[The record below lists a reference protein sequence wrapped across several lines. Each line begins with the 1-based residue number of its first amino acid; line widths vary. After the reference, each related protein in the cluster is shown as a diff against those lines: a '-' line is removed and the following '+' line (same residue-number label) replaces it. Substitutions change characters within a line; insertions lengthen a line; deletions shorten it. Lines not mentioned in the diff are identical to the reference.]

1 MSRVTLDIEM
11 KDKKHGFYFLV
22 GTLYILLNDVNKYTE
37 CMAILQI
44 IKKRNGDVVPFEGDK
59 IETAVKK
66 AFVSITRDEKA
77 PVAKHIAELVA
88 KELEL
93 EALTREGYVPSVEHT
108 QDLVEKHIMGAGFFD
123 VAKAYIIYR
132 YERTKER
139 HEERLETLEKVEEGG
154 LLITKKSGKK
164 EKFNIEKVRASVL
177 HVTHGYEKDINVD
190 QIVNQIKLEVYE
202 GMPTKEISKAL
213 IMTIRSMIE
222 QDPAYSYVASR
233 MILAQINED
242 LLGETL
248 DYKNI
253 DTQYKECFE
262 SGIKRGVERG
272 MLDVRMMNFDFTR
285 LSSALVRTRDELFM
299 YLGSQTLYERYL
311 VRDVE
316 GDGKIIENIQGFWMR
331 IAMGVALAE
340 KELDRTTR
348 AIEFYDVMSTLRF
361 VPSSPTLFHSGTK
374 HPQLSSCY
382 LNTVGDSL
390 ESIFK
395 VYADNAQMSKWAGGI
410 GTNWTSVRASGSLVK
425 KSGIKSNGIIPFLK
439 IANDVTV
446 AINRSGRRRGATCA
460 YLENWHYDVEE
471 FLELRKNT
479 GDDRRR
485 THDMDTALWISDLF
499 MKRAQNDGDWTL
511 FSPDEVPELSETYGA
526 IFEKH
531 YMAYEKLADEGKLKI
546 VKKIKARE
554 LWRKMVTMLY
564 ETGHPWITWKDPSN
578 IRSPQDHA
586 GVVHNS
592 NLCTEITL
600 NNSTEETA
608 VCNLG
613 SLNYQRLMRDGKFD
627 VDVVATTTRTAIR
640 MLDNVIDVNYYP
652 TEEARVSNFRHR
664 PVGLGLMG
672 FHDALY
678 MMDINFDSDEAVAF
692 ADESME
698 LISYH
703 AILSSSE
710 LARERGAYESY
721 KGSKWDRDIFP
732 LDTVSLLEEHRGIT
746 IPVSKEA
753 KLDWKQV
760 RASVKQYGMR
770 NSNTMAMAPTATISN
785 IVGSV
790 PCIEPIYKN
799 IYVKSNMNGEF
810 IIVNPYLVA
819 DLKALN
825 LWDFEMIGLL
835 KYNDGSVKDIP
846 QVPLHLKEKYKE
858 VFQIDPSWLIKSA
871 AHRGKWVDQSQ
882 SLNIYFA
889 GTSGRELANIYEYA
903 WSLGLKTT
911 YYLRSLGASQV
922 EKSTVNASEFGSTH
936 KRQEGTQS
944 QAGVVTAEMISSG
957 ISSAVTAVVAPV
969 VAEAVSAPVA
979 QAESSTASKMSPIP
993 SIVPMSAQDKEAM
1006 NAFAQAPK
1014 KKYNI
1019 TALPEALC
1027 DGCQ

>member
-1 MSRVTLDIEM
+1 
-11 KDKKHGFYFLV
+11 
-22 GTLYILLNDVNKYTE
+22 
-37 CMAILQI
+37 MAILQI
-44 IKKRNGDVVPFEGDK
+44 IKKRNGEMVPFDVDK
-59 IETAVKK
+59 IERAIKK
-66 AFVSITRDEKA
+66 AFVSVTREEKA
-77 PVAKHIAELVA
+77 AVAKHVAELVA

-93 EALTREGYVPSVEHT
+93 EAITREGYVPTVEHT

-139 HEERLETLEKVEEGG
+139 QEEKLETLEKVEEGG
-154 LLITKKSGKK
+154 LYITKKGGKR
-164 EKFNIEKVRASVL
+164 EKFDIDKVRKSVM
-177 HVTHGYEKDINVD
+177 HVITGYEKDVNVD

-202 GMPTKEISKAL
+202 GMPTHEINKAL
-213 IMTIRSMIE
+213 VMTLRSMIE
-222 QDPAYSYVASR
+222 QDPVYSYVASR

-242 LLGETL
+242 LLGDAL
-248 DYKNI
+248 NYSAI
-253 DTQYKECFE
+253 DTQYQQAFVE
-262 SGIKRGVERG
+262 GIKKGVERG
-272 MLDVRMMNFDFTR
+272 LLDTRMGGFDLAKLSKSIVR
-285 LSSALVRTRDELFM
+285 SRDELFM

-331 IAMGVALAE
+331 IAMGIALGE
-340 KELDRTTR
+340 KELDRNAK
-348 AIEFYDVMSTLRF
+348 AIEFYEAMSTLRF
-361 VPSSPTLFHSGTK
+361 VPSSPTLFHAGTK

-395 VYADNAQMSKWAGGI
+395 VYADNAQLSKWAGGI
-410 GTNWTSVRASGSLVK
+410 GTNWTSVRASGALVK
-425 KSGIKSNGIIPFLK
+425 KSGIKSNGLVPFLK

-446 AINRSGRRRGATCA
+446 AINRSGRRRGATCV
-460 YLENWHYDVEE
+460 YIENWHYDIDE

-499 MKRAQNDGDWTL
+499 MKRAQADADWTL
-511 FSPDEVPELSETYGA
+511 FSPDEVPELTETYGA
-526 IFEKH
+526 VFEKH
-531 YMAYEKLADEGKLKI
+531 YETYEKLAEEGKIK
-546 VKKIKARE
+546 VSKKIKARD

-564 ETGHPWITWKDPSN
+564 ETGHPWITFKDPSN
-578 IRSPQDHA
+578 IRSPQDHV

-600 NNSTEETA
+600 NNSLEETA

-627 VDVVATTTRTAIR
+627 VDLVASTTRTAIR

-652 TEEARVSNFRHR
+652 TIEAQNSNMKHR

-678 MMDINFDSDEAVAF
+678 MMDINFDSDAAVQF

-703 AILSSSE
+703 AILASSE
-710 LARERGAYESY
+710 LARERGAYSSY
-721 KGSKWDRDIFP
+721 KGSKWDRGLFP
-732 LDTVSLLEEHRGIT
+732 VDTIALLEESRGVD
-746 IPVSKEA
+746 IPVSKSE
-753 KLDWKQV
+753 KLDWKPV
-760 RASVKQYGMR
+760 RASVKQFGMR
-770 NSNTMAMAPTATISN
+770 NSNCMAMAPTATISN

-810 IIVNPYLVA
+810 IIVNPYLVN

-825 LWDFEMIGLL
+825 LWDFEMIGML

-846 QVPLHLKEKYKE
+846 SVPAHLKDKYKE
-858 VFQIDPSWLIKSA
+858 VFQIDPSWLLKSA

-922 EKSTVNASEFGSTH
+922 EKSTVSTAEFGSTH
-936 KRQEGTQS
+936 KRD
-944 QAGVVTAEMISSG
+944 AGSDASMPGVQVSSSVLASSVTAGAS
-957 ISSAVTAVVAPV
+957 VTAVTQAPIISSVA
-969 VAEAVSAPVA
+969 
-979 QAESSTASKMSPIP
+979 PIP
-993 SIVPMSAQDKEAM
+993 SIVKNTVSAPEQPLMVETKPVM
-1006 NAFAQAPK
+1006 
-1014 KKYNI
+1014 KYKI
-1019 TALPEALC
+1019 TAMPEATC

>member
-1 MSRVTLDIEM
+1 
-11 KDKKHGFYFLV
+11 
-22 GTLYILLNDVNKYTE
+22 
-37 CMAILQI
+37 MAILQI
-44 IKKRNGDVVPFEGDK
+44 IKKRNGDVVPFDQVK
-59 IETAVKK
+59 IETAIKK
-66 AFVSITRDEKA
+66 AFLGVTRDEKA

-93 EALTREGYVPSVEHT
+93 EAITRDAYVPTVEHV
-108 QDLVEKHIMGAGFFD
+108 QDIVEKHIMGAGFFD

-132 YERTKER
+132 YERSKER
-139 HEERLETLEKVEEGG
+139 EEVKLETLEKVEEGG
-154 LLITKKSGKK
+154 LYITKKNGSKQ
-164 EKFNIEKVRASVL
+164 KFDIKKVRASVQ
-177 HVTHGYEKDINVD
+177 HVVHGYEKEINVD
-190 QIVNQIKLEVYE
+190 QISNQVKLEVYE
-202 GMPTKEISKAL
+202 GMSTKEISKAL

-233 MILAQINED
+233 LVLAQINED
-242 LLGETL
+242 LLGDKL

-253 DTQYKECFE
+253 DTQYKEMFI

-272 MLDVRMMNFDFTR
+272 LLDTRMANFDLAR
-285 LSSALVRTRDELFM
+285 LSSSLVRSRDELFM

-311 VRDVE
+311 VRDNE
-316 GDGKIIENIQGFWMR
+316 GDGKIIEHIQGFWMR
-331 IAMGVALAE
+331 VAMGVALAE

-348 AIEFYDVMSTLRF
+348 AIEFYEAMSTLRF
-361 VPSSPTLFHSGTK
+361 VPSSPTLFHAGTK

-395 VYADNAQMSKWAGGI
+395 VYSDNAQLSKWAGGI
-410 GTNWTSVRASGSLVK
+410 GSDWTAVRASGSLVK

-446 AINRSGRRRGATCA
+446 AINRSGRRRGATCV

-499 MKRAQNDGDWTL
+499 MKRAQEDGDWTL
-511 FSPDEVPELSETYGA
+511 FTPDEVPELHETYGA
-526 IFEKH
+526 EFEKH
-531 YMAYEKLADEGKLKI
+531 YERYEGLVREGKMK
-546 VKKIKARE
+546 VFKQMKARE
-554 LWRKMVTMLY
+554 LWRKMITMLY

-578 IRSPQDHA
+578 VRSPQDHA
-586 GVVHNS
+586 GIVHNS

-600 NNSTEETA
+600 NNSLEETA

-613 SLNYQRLMRDGKFD
+613 SLNFQRLMRDGKFD
-627 VDVVATTTRTAIR
+627 VDLVAATTRTGMR

-652 TEEARVSNFRHR
+652 TVEAKTSNFRHR

-678 MMDINFDSDEAVAF
+678 MMDINFDTEDAVKF

-703 AILSSSE
+703 AILASSE
-710 LARERGAYESY
+710 LARERGAYESF
-721 KGSKWDRDIFP
+721 KGSKWDRNIFP
-732 LDTVSLLEEHRGIT
+732 VDTLELLEKSRGKE
-746 IPVSKEA
+746 IPVSKA
-753 KLDWKQV
+753 GKLDWTPV
-760 RASVKQYGMR
+760 RMSVKQFGMR
-770 NSNTMAMAPTATISN
+770 NSNCMAMAPTATISN

-790 PCIEPIYKN
+790 PTIEPIYKN

-810 IIVNPYLVA
+810 IIVNPYLVN
-819 DLKALN
+819 DLKALK

-846 QVPLHLKEKYKE
+846 SIPPALKDKYKE

-889 GTSGRELANIYEYA
+889 GTSGKELANIYEYA
-903 WSLGLKTT
+903 WNLGLKTT

-936 KRQEGTQS
+936 KRE
-944 QAGVVTAEMISSG
+944 AGSSTNATGVASEIVTSS
-957 ISSAVTAVVAPV
+957 IPSPV
-969 VAEAVSAPVA
+969 VAAAVAAPVA
-979 QAESSTASKMSPIP
+979 IAEVQPA
-993 SIVPMSAQDKEAM
+993 PMPQTKV
-1006 NAFAQAPK
+1006 
-1014 KKYNI
+1014 KYNI
-1019 TALPEALC
+1019 TVMPEATC
-1027 DGCQ
+1027 EGCQ

>member
-1 MSRVTLDIEM
+1 
-11 KDKKHGFYFLV
+11 
-22 GTLYILLNDVNKYTE
+22 
-37 CMAILQI
+37 MAILQI
-44 IKKRNGDVVPFEGDK
+44 IKKRNGEIVPFEVSK
-59 IETAVKK
+59 IESAVKK
-66 AFVSITRDEKA
+66 AFVSVTRDEKA
-77 PVAKHIAELVA
+77 AVAKHIAELVG

-93 EALTREGYVPSVEHT
+93 EAITREGYVPTVEHT

-139 HEERLETLEKVEEGG
+139 QEEKLETLEKVEEGG
-154 LLITKKSGKK
+154 LYITKKSGKK
-164 EKFNIEKVRASVL
+164 EKFDIAKVRKSVT
-177 HVTHGYEKDINVD
+177 HVIHGYEKEVNVD
-190 QIVNQIKLEVYE
+190 QIVNQVKLEVYE
-202 GMPTKEISKAL
+202 GMSTREISKAL
-213 IMTIRSMIE
+213 VMTLRSMIE
-222 QDPAYSYVASR
+222 QDPVYSYVASR

-242 LLGETL
+242 LLGATL
-248 DYKNI
+248 NYTTI
-253 DTQYKECFE
+253 DLQYKDAFV
-262 SGIKRGVERG
+262 SGIKRGVEKG
-272 MLDVRMMNFDFTR
+272 ILDTRMINFDLAR
-285 LSSALVRTRDELFM
+285 LSSALVRSRDELFM

-316 GDGKIIENIQGFWMR
+316 GDGKIMEHVQGFWMR
-331 IAMGVALAE
+331 VAMGVALAE

-348 AIEFYDVMSTLRF
+348 AIEFYEAMSTLRF
-361 VPSSPTLFHSGTK
+361 VPSSPTLFHAGTK
-374 HPQLSSCY
+374 HAQLSSCY

-395 VYADNAQMSKWAGGI
+395 VYADNAQLSKWAGGI

-446 AINRSGRRRGATCA
+446 AINRSGRRRGATCV
-460 YLENWHYDVEE
+460 YLENWHFDVEE

-479 GDDRRR
+479 GDERRR

-499 MKRAQNDGDWTL
+499 MKRSQNDDDWTL
-511 FSPDEVPELSETYGA
+511 FSPDEVPELAESYGEV
-526 IFEKH
+526 FEKH
-531 YMAYEKLADEGKLKI
+531 YMRYEKMAEEGAIKI
-546 VKKIKARE
+546 FKKIKARE

-578 IRSPQDHA
+578 IRSPQDHV
-586 GVVHNS
+586 GIVHNS

-600 NNSTEETA
+600 NNSEEETA

-627 VDVVATTTRTAIR
+627 VDLVAATTRTAIR
-640 MLDNVIDVNYYP
+640 MLDNVIDVNFYP
-652 TEEARVSNFRHR
+652 TIEAENSNMKHR
-664 PVGLGLMG
+664 PIGLGLMG

-710 LARERGAYESY
+710 LAREKGTYSSY
-721 KGSKWDRDIFP
+721 KGSKWDRGIFP
-732 LDTVSLLEEHRGIT
+732 VDTIALLEESRGIE
-746 IPVSKEA
+746 IPVSKKG
-753 KLDWKQV
+753 KLDWTQV
-760 RASVKQYGMR
+760 RASVKQFGMR

-785 IVGSV
+785 IAGSI

-810 IIVNPYLVA
+810 IIVNPYLVN

-825 LWDFEMIGLL
+825 LWDFEMIGQL

-846 QVPLHLKEKYKE
+846 SVPAHLKDKYKE
-858 VFQIDPSWLIKSA
+858 VFQIDPSWLLKSA
-871 AHRGKWVDQSQ
+871 SHRGKWVDMSQ

-936 KRQEGTQS
+936 KRD
-944 QAGVVTAEMISSG
+944 AGSDVGSGPVISG
-957 ISSAVTAVVAPV
+957 IVASGIPTTVALASVLASAVVSSPV
-969 VAEAVSAPVA
+969 VMQTISPA
-979 QAESSTASKMSPIP
+979 PIP
-993 SIVPMSAQDKEAM
+993 SMMSSMASLSTETPAPVMAHVPQ
-1006 NAFAQAPK
+1006 

-1019 TALPEALC
+1019 TVMPEAAC

>member
-1 MSRVTLDIEM
+1 M
-11 KDKKHGFYFLV
+11 
-22 GTLYILLNDVNKYTE
+22 
-37 CMAILQI
+37 LQV
-44 IKKRNGDVVPFEGDK
+44 IKKRNGDVVPFELDK
-59 IETAVKK
+59 IELAIKK
-66 AFVSITRDEKA
+66 AFVSILRDEK
-77 PVAKHIAELVA
+77 PLVAKHISELVA

-93 EALTREGYVPSVEHT
+93 EALTRDGYVPTVEHT

-132 YERTKER
+132 YERSKER
-139 HEERLETLEKVEEGG
+139 EEKKLETLEKVEEGG
-154 LLITKKSGKK
+154 LYITKRDGTHQ
-164 EKFNIEKVRASVL
+164 KFDIAKVRASVQY
-177 HVTHGYEKDINVD
+177 VAHGYEDVINID
-190 QIVNQIKLEVYE
+190 QIINQVKLEVFE
-202 GMPTKEISKAL
+202 GMTTKEIKKAI
-213 IMTIRSMIE
+213 IMTVRALIE

-233 MILAQINED
+233 LVLAQINED
-242 LLGETL
+242 LLGSSINYEQ
-248 DYKNI
+248 I
-253 DTQYKECFE
+253 DSQYKEAF
-262 SGIKRGVERG
+262 IKGVNRGVERG
-272 MLDVRMMNFDFTR
+272 LLDDRMKQFDLSR
-285 LSSALVRTRDELFM
+285 LADALVRSRDELFM

-316 GDGKIIENIQGFWMR
+316 GDGQIIEHIQGFWMR
-331 IAMGVALAE
+331 VAMGVALAE
-340 KELDRTTR
+340 KELDRTTK
-348 AIEFYDVMSTLRF
+348 AIEFYEAMSQLRF
-361 VPSSPTLFHSGTK
+361 VPSSPTLFHAGTK

-395 VYADNAQMSKWAGGI
+395 VYADNAQLSKWAGGI
-410 GTNWTSVRASGSLVK
+410 GTNWTAVRASGSLVK

-446 AINRSGRRRGATCA
+446 AINRSGRRRGATCV

-499 MKRAQNDGDWTL
+499 MKRVKEDGDWTL
-511 FSPDEVPELSETYGA
+511 FTPDEVPELPETYGTT
-526 IFEKH
+526 FESH
-531 YMAYEKLADEGKLKI
+531 YVRYENLAKEGKMK
-546 VKKIKARE
+546 VYKQMKARE
-554 LWRKMVTMLY
+554 LWRKQITMLY

-578 IRSPQDHA
+578 VRSPQDHV

-613 SLNYQRLMRDGKFD
+613 SLNFQRLMRDGKFD
-627 VDVVATTTRTAIR
+627 VDLVASTTRTAMR

-652 TEEARVSNFRHR
+652 TIEAKRSNFRHR

-678 MMDINFDSDEAVAF
+678 MMDINFDSDEAVKF

-703 AILSSSE
+703 AIWASAD
-710 LARERGAYESY
+710 LARERGSYETF
-721 KGSKWDRDIFP
+721 KGSKWDRGIFP
-732 LDTVSLLEEHRGIT
+732 IDTLALLEKERGLAID
-746 IPVSKEA
+746 VQKGGR
-753 KLDWKQV
+753 LDWTPV
-760 RASVKQYGMR
+760 RQAVAQYGMR

-790 PCIEPIYKN
+790 PTIEPIYKN
-799 IYVKSNMNGEF
+799 IYVKANMNGDF
-810 IIVNPYLVA
+810 IIINPYLVQ
-819 DLKALN
+819 DLKALK

-835 KYNDGSVKDIP
+835 KYHDGSVRDIP
-846 QVPLHLKEKYKE
+846 SIPAHLKDKYKE

-871 AHRGKWVDQSQ
+871 AARGKWVDMSQ

-889 GTSGRELANIYEYA
+889 GTSGRELAGIYEYA
-903 WSLGLKTT
+903 WNQGLKTT

-936 KRQEGTQS
+936 KREAGSS
-944 QAGVVTAEMISSG
+944 QTT
-957 ISSAVTAVVAPV
+957 SAVSAEAVPSPVSIAQAVAVAAPAVEVVAEVTQAPV
-969 VAEAVSAPVA
+969 VSTYVNQSPVEIKEPVA
-979 QAESSTASKMSPIP
+979 VPVSVSK
-993 SIVPMSAQDKEAM
+993 QK
-1006 NAFAQAPK
+1006 F
-1014 KKYNI
+1014 NI
-1019 TALPEALC
+1019 TVMPEATC

>member
-1 MSRVTLDIEM
+1 
-11 KDKKHGFYFLV
+11 
-22 GTLYILLNDVNKYTE
+22 
-37 CMAILQI
+37 MAILQI
-44 IKKRNGDVVPFEGDK
+44 IKKRNGDVVPFDQVK
-59 IETAVKK
+59 IETAIKK
-66 AFVSITRDEKA
+66 AFLGVTRDEKA

-93 EALTREGYVPSVEHT
+93 EAITRDAYVPTVEHV
-108 QDLVEKHIMGAGFFD
+108 QDIVEKHIMGAGFFD

-132 YERTKER
+132 YERSKER
-139 HEERLETLEKVEEGG
+139 EEVKLETLEKVEEGG
-154 LLITKKSGKK
+154 LYIIKKNGSKQKFDIKK
-164 EKFNIEKVRASVL
+164 VKAALL
-177 HVTHGYEKDINVD
+177 HVVHGYEKEVNVD
-190 QIVNQIKLEVYE
+190 QIANQVKLEVYE
-202 GMPTKEISKAL
+202 GMSTKEITKAL
-213 IMTIRSMIE
+213 VMTIRSMIE

-233 MILAQINED
+233 LILAQINED
-242 LLGETL
+242 LLGDKL

-253 DTQYKECFE
+253 DAQYKEMFI

-272 MLDVRMMNFDFTR
+272 LLDTRMANFDLSR
-285 LSSALVRTRDELFM
+285 LSSALVRSRDELFM

-311 VRDVE
+311 VRDNE
-316 GDGKIIENIQGFWMR
+316 GDGKIIEHIQGFWMR
-331 IAMGVALAE
+331 VAMGVALAE

-348 AIEFYDVMSTLRF
+348 AIEFYEAMSTLRF
-361 VPSSPTLFHSGTK
+361 VPSSPTLFHAGTK

-395 VYADNAQMSKWAGGI
+395 VYSDNAQLSKWAGGI
-410 GTNWTSVRASGSLVK
+410 GTDWTSVRASGSLVK

-446 AINRSGRRRGATCA
+446 AINRSGRRRGATCV

-499 MKRAQNDGDWTL
+499 MKRAQEDGDWTL
-511 FSPDEVPELSETYGA
+511 FTPDEVPELHETYGA
-526 IFEKH
+526 EFEKH
-531 YMAYEKLADEGKLKI
+531 YERYESLAKEGKLK
-546 VKKIKARE
+546 VYKQMKARE
-554 LWRKMVTMLY
+554 LWRKMITMLY

-578 IRSPQDHA
+578 VRSPQDHA
-586 GVVHNS
+586 GIVHNS

-600 NNSTEETA
+600 NNSLEETA

-613 SLNYQRLMRDGKFD
+613 SLNFQRLMRDGKFD
-627 VDVVATTTRTAIR
+627 VDLVATTTRTGMR

-652 TEEARVSNFRHR
+652 TVEAKNSNFRHR

-678 MMDINFDSDEAVAF
+678 MMDINFDTEDAVKF

-703 AILSSSE
+703 AILASSE
-710 LARERGAYESY
+710 LARERGSYESF
-721 KGSKWDRDIFP
+721 KGSKWDRGIFP
-732 LDTVSLLEEHRGIT
+732 VDTLAILEKSRGKE
-746 IPVSKEA
+746 IPVSKA
-753 KLDWKQV
+753 GKLDWTPV
-760 RASVKQYGMR
+760 RMSVKQFGMR
-770 NSNTMAMAPTATISN
+770 NSNCMAMAPTATISN

-790 PCIEPIYKN
+790 PTIEPIYKN

-810 IIVNPYLVA
+810 IIVNPYLVN
-819 DLKALN
+819 DLKALK

-846 QVPLHLKEKYKE
+846 SIPLALKDKYKE

-889 GTSGRELANIYEYA
+889 GTSGKELANIYEYA
-903 WSLGLKTT
+903 WNLGLKTT

-936 KRQEGTQS
+936 KRDTGASTN
-944 QAGVVTAEMISSG
+944 ATGVVSEIVASG
-957 ISSAVTAVVAPV
+957 IPSAVTAKVEDKVQAYTQKQVPI
-969 VAEAVSAPVA
+969 ASPVSAV
-979 QAESSTASKMSPIP
+979 TTP
-993 SIVPMSAQDKEAM
+993 SAAKV
-1006 NAFAQAPK
+1006 
-1014 KKYNI
+1014 KYNI
-1019 TALPEALC
+1019 TIMPEATC
-1027 DGCQ
+1027 EGCQ

>member
-1 MSRVTLDIEM
+1 
-11 KDKKHGFYFLV
+11 
-22 GTLYILLNDVNKYTE
+22 
-37 CMAILQI
+37 MAILQI
-44 IKKRNGDVVPFEGDK
+44 IKKRNGEIVPFDVDK
-59 IETAVKK
+59 IERAIKK
-66 AFVSITRDEKA
+66 AFVSITREEKA
-77 PVAKHIAELVA
+77 GIAKHVSELVA

-93 EALTREGYVPSVEHT
+93 EAITREGYVPTVEHT

-139 HEERLETLEKVEEGG
+139 QEEKQEALEKVEEGG
-154 LLITKKSGKK
+154 LFVTKKNGKK
-164 EKFNIEKVRASVL
+164 ERFSIDKVRASVL
-177 HVTHGYEKDINVD
+177 HVIHGYEKEINID
-190 QIVNQIKLEVYE
+190 QIVNQVKGEVYE
-202 GMPTKEISKAL
+202 GMPTHEIRKAL
-213 IMTIRSMIE
+213 VMTLRSMIE
-222 QDPAYSYVASR
+222 QDPMYSYVASR

-248 DYKNI
+248 NYNAI
-253 DTQYKECFE
+253 DAQYQE
-262 SGIKRGVERG
+262 SFIKGIKMGVQKG
-272 MLDVRMMNFDFTR
+272 LLDARMENFDLAK
-285 LSSALVRTRDELFM
+285 LSKSIVRSRDELFM

-331 IAMGVALAE
+331 IAMGIALGE
-340 KELDRTTR
+340 KELDRSTR
-348 AIEFYDVMSTLRF
+348 AIEFYEAMSTLRF
-361 VPSSPTLFHSGTK
+361 VPSSPTLFHAGTK

-395 VYADNAQMSKWAGGI
+395 VYSDNAQLSKWAGGI
-410 GTNWTSVRASGSLVK
+410 GTNWTSVRASGALVK
-425 KSGIKSNGIIPFLK
+425 KSGIKSNGLVPFLK

-446 AINRSGRRRGATCA
+446 AINRSGRRRGATCV
-460 YLENWHYDVEE
+460 YIENWHYDVDE

-499 MKRAQNDGDWTL
+499 MKRAQADGDWTL
-511 FSPDEVPELSETYGA
+511 FSPDEVPELSETYGDV
-526 IFEKH
+526 FEKH
-531 YMAYEKLADEGKLKI
+531 YERYEKLAEEGKVK
-546 VKKIKARE
+546 VFKKIKARD
-554 LWRKMVTMLY
+554 LWRKMITMLY
-564 ETGHPWITWKDPSN
+564 ETGHPWITFKDPSN

-600 NNSTEETA
+600 NNSLDETA

-613 SLNYQRLMRDGKFD
+613 SLNYQRLMRNSKFD
-627 VDVVATTTRTAIR
+627 VDLVAATTRTAIR

-652 TEEARVSNFRHR
+652 TIEAKNSNMKHR

-678 MMDINFDSDEAVAF
+678 MMDINFDSEAAVQF

-703 AILSSSE
+703 AILASSE
-710 LARERGAYESY
+710 LARERGAYSSY
-721 KGSKWDRDIFP
+721 KGSKWDRGLFP
-732 LDTVSLLEEHRGIT
+732 VDTIELLEKSRGVD
-746 IPVSKEA
+746 IPVSKSA
-753 KLDWKQV
+753 KLDWSPV
-760 RASVKQYGMR
+760 RASVKQFGMR
-770 NSNTMAMAPTATISN
+770 NSNCMAMAPTATISN

-810 IIVNPYLVA
+810 IIINPYLVA

-846 QVPLHLKEKYKE
+846 SIPMHLKEKYKE
-858 VFQIDPSWLIKSA
+858 VFQIDPSWLLRSA

-936 KRQEGTQS
+936 KRDAGNDASTPGS
-944 QAGVVTAEMISSG
+944 QKAQAVAASTLTSSVTASA
-957 ISSAVTAVVAPV
+957 SAVTPIVSTVA
-969 VAEAVSAPVA
+969 
-979 QAESSTASKMSPIP
+979 PIP
-993 SIVPMSAQDKEAM
+993 SMVKSIPLVQEKPVMAEAKPAM
-1006 NAFAQAPK
+1006 
-1014 KKYNI
+1014 KYKI
-1019 TALPEALC
+1019 TVMPEATC

>member
-1 MSRVTLDIEM
+1 
-11 KDKKHGFYFLV
+11 
-22 GTLYILLNDVNKYTE
+22 
-37 CMAILQI
+37 MAILQI
-44 IKKRNGDVVPFEGDK
+44 IKKRNGEIVPFDLDK
-59 IETAVKK
+59 IETAIKK
-66 AFVSITRDEKA
+66 AFVSITREEKA
-77 PVAKHIAELVA
+77 EVAKHISELVA

-93 EALTREGYVPSVEHT
+93 EAMTRDGYVPTVEHT

-139 HEERLETLEKVEEGG
+139 EEEKMETLEKVEEGG
-154 LLITKKSGKK
+154 LYITKKNGKK
-164 EKFNIEKVRASVL
+164 EKFNIDKVRKSVSY
-177 HVTHGYEKDINVD
+177 VAAGYKEVNID
-190 QIVNQIKLEVYE
+190 QIVSQVKLEVYE
-202 GMPTKEISKAL
+202 GMPTTEIRKAV
-213 IMTIRSMIE
+213 IMTVRSMIE
-222 QDPAYSYVASR
+222 QDPVYSYVASR
-233 MILAQINED
+233 LILAQIDED
-242 LLGETL
+242 LLGDKINYSTL
-248 DYKNI
+248 DA
-253 DTQYKECFE
+253 QYQEAFVK
-262 SGIKRGVERG
+262 GIKNGVERG
-272 MLDVRMMNFDFTR
+272 MLDPRMMDFDLDR
-285 LSSALVRTRDELFM
+285 LSKAIVRSRDELFM

-316 GDGKIIENIQGFWMR
+316 GNGKIIENIQGFWMR
-331 IAMGVALAE
+331 VAMGVALAE
-340 KELDRTTR
+340 KELDRTSRT
-348 AIEFYDVMSTLRF
+348 IEFYEAMSTLRF
-361 VPSSPTLFHSGTK
+361 VPSSPTLFHAGTK

-395 VYADNAQMSKWAGGI
+395 VYADNAQLSKWAGGI
-410 GTNWTSVRASGSLVK
+410 GTNWTSVRASGALVK
-425 KSGIKSNGIIPFLK
+425 KSGIKSNGLVPFLK

-446 AINRSGRRRGATCA
+446 AINRSGRRRGATCV
-460 YLENWHYDVEE
+460 YIENWHYDVDE

-499 MKRAQNDGDWTL
+499 MKRAQADADWTL
-511 FSPDEVPELSETYGA
+511 FSPDEVPELTETYGDV
-526 IFEKH
+526 FEKH
-531 YMAYEKLADEGKLKI
+531 YERYEAMAVEGKIK
-546 VKKIKARE
+546 VFKTIKARE

-564 ETGHPWITWKDPSN
+564 ETGHPWITFKDPSN
-578 IRSPQDHA
+578 IRSPQDHV

-600 NNSTEETA
+600 NNSLEETA

-613 SLNYQRLMRDGKFD
+613 SLNYQRLMSNGKFD
-627 VDVVATTTRTAIR
+627 VDLVAATTRTAIR

-652 TEEARVSNFRHR
+652 TIEAKNSNLKHR
-664 PVGLGLMG
+664 PIGLGIMG

-678 MMDINFDSDEAVAF
+678 MMNINFDSDEAVTF

-710 LARERGAYESY
+710 LARERGAYSSY
-721 KGSKWDRDIFP
+721 KGSKWDRNIFP
-732 LDTVSLLEEHRGIT
+732 VDTVALVEKSRGVE
-746 IPVSKEA
+746 IPINKNA
-753 KLDWKQV
+753 KLDWSPV
-760 RASVKQYGMR
+760 RASVKQFGMR

-790 PCIEPIYKN
+790 PTIEPIYKN

-810 IIVNPYLVA
+810 IIVNPYLVD
-819 DLKALN
+819 DLKALK

-846 QVPLHLKEKYKE
+846 SIPAHLKDKYKE

-889 GTSGRELANIYEYA
+889 GTSGRELASIYEYA

-936 KRQEGTQS
+936 KRGSQAEGSSTASGTQIAS
-944 QAGVVTAEMISSG
+944 PVT
-957 ISSAVTAVVAPV
+957 SAV
-969 VAEAVSAPVA
+969 SSPVA
-979 QAESSTASKMSPIP
+979 QAVVATPQVITPIVSSVSPIP
-993 SIVPMSAQDKEAM
+993 SIVSPITAPVIEQPVMAE
-1006 NAFAQAPK
+1006 QAPK
-1014 KKYNI
+1014 MKYKI
-1019 TALPEALC
+1019 TVMPEATC

>member
-1 MSRVTLDIEM
+1 MSM
-11 KDKKHGFYFLV
+11 
-22 GTLYILLNDVNKYTE
+22 
-37 CMAILQI
+37 LQV
-44 IKKRNGDVVPFEGDK
+44 IKKRNGDVVPFELDK
-59 IETAVKK
+59 IELAIKK
-66 AFVSITRDEKA
+66 AFVSILRDEK
-77 PVAKHIAELVA
+77 PLVAKHISELVA

-93 EALTREGYVPSVEHT
+93 EALTRDGYVPSVEHT

-132 YERTKER
+132 YERSKER
-139 HEERLETLEKVEEGG
+139 EEKKLETLEKVEEGG
-154 LLITKKSGKK
+154 LYITKRDGTRQ
-164 EKFNIEKVRASVL
+164 KFDIAKVRASVQY
-177 HVTHGYEKDINVD
+177 VAHGYEDVINID
-190 QIVNQIKLEVYE
+190 QIINQVKLEVFE
-202 GMPTKEISKAL
+202 GMTTKEIKKAI
-213 IMTIRSMIE
+213 IMTVRALIE

-233 MILAQINED
+233 LVLAQINED
-242 LLGETL
+242 LLGSSINYEQ
-248 DYKNI
+248 I
-253 DTQYKECFE
+253 DSQYKEAF
-262 SGIKRGVERG
+262 IKGVNRGVERG
-272 MLDVRMMNFDFTR
+272 LLDDRMKQFDLSR
-285 LSSALVRTRDELFM
+285 LADALVRSRDELFM

-316 GDGKIIENIQGFWMR
+316 GDGQIIEHIQGFWMR
-331 IAMGVALAE
+331 VAMGVALAE
-340 KELDRTTR
+340 KELDRTTK
-348 AIEFYDVMSTLRF
+348 AIEFYEAMSQLRF
-361 VPSSPTLFHSGTK
+361 VPSSPTLFHAGTK

-395 VYADNAQMSKWAGGI
+395 VYADNAQLSKWAGGI
-410 GTNWTSVRASGSLVK
+410 GTNWTAVRASGSLVK

-446 AINRSGRRRGATCA
+446 AINRSGRRRGATCV

-499 MKRAQNDGDWTL
+499 MKRVKEDGDWTL
-511 FSPDEVPELSETYGA
+511 FTPDEVPELPETYGA
-526 IFEKH
+526 TFESH
-531 YMAYEKLADEGKLKI
+531 YVRYENLAKEGKMK
-546 VKKIKARE
+546 VYKQMKARE
-554 LWRKMVTMLY
+554 LWRKQITMLY

-578 IRSPQDHA
+578 VRSPQDHV

-613 SLNYQRLMRDGKFD
+613 SLNFQRLMRDGKFD
-627 VDVVATTTRTAIR
+627 VDLVASTTRTAMR

-652 TEEARVSNFRHR
+652 TIEAKRSNFRHR

-678 MMDINFDSDEAVAF
+678 MMDINFDSDEAVKF

-703 AILSSSE
+703 AIWASAD
-710 LARERGAYESY
+710 LARERGSYETF
-721 KGSKWDRDIFP
+721 KGSKWDRGIFP
-732 LDTVSLLEEHRGIT
+732 IDTLALLEKERGLAID
-746 IPVSKEA
+746 VQKGGR
-753 KLDWKQV
+753 LDWTPV
-760 RASVKQYGMR
+760 RQAVAQYGMR

-790 PCIEPIYKN
+790 PTIEPIYKN
-799 IYVKSNMNGEF
+799 IYVKANMNGDF
-810 IIVNPYLVA
+810 IIINPYLVQ
-819 DLKALN
+819 DLKALK

-835 KYNDGSVKDIP
+835 KYHDGSVRDIP
-846 QVPLHLKEKYKE
+846 SIPAHLKDKYKE

-871 AHRGKWVDQSQ
+871 AARGKWVDMSQ

-889 GTSGRELANIYEYA
+889 GTSGRELAGIYEYA
-903 WSLGLKTT
+903 WNQGLKTT

-936 KRQEGTQS
+936 KREAGSS
-944 QAGVVTAEMISSG
+944 QTT
-957 ISSAVTAVVAPV
+957 SAVSAEAVPSPVSIAQAVAVAAPAVEVVAEVTQAPV
-969 VAEAVSAPVA
+969 VSTYVNQSPVEMKEPVTVPVSV
-979 QAESSTASKMSPIP
+979 SK
-993 SIVPMSAQDKEAM
+993 QK
-1006 NAFAQAPK
+1006 F
-1014 KKYNI
+1014 NI
-1019 TALPEALC
+1019 TVMPEATC

>member
-1 MSRVTLDIEM
+1 MSM
-11 KDKKHGFYFLV
+11 
-22 GTLYILLNDVNKYTE
+22 
-37 CMAILQI
+37 LQV
-44 IKKRNGDVVPFEGDK
+44 IKKRNGDVVPFELDK
-59 IETAVKK
+59 IELAIKK
-66 AFVSITRDEKA
+66 AFVSILRDEK
-77 PVAKHIAELVA
+77 PLVAKHISELVA

-93 EALTREGYVPSVEHT
+93 EALTRDGYVPSVEHT

-132 YERTKER
+132 YERSKER
-139 HEERLETLEKVEEGG
+139 EEKKLETLEKVEEGG
-154 LLITKKSGKK
+154 LYITKRDGTRQ
-164 EKFNIEKVRASVL
+164 KFDIAKVRASVQY
-177 HVTHGYEKDINVD
+177 VAHGYEDVINVD
-190 QIVNQIKLEVYE
+190 QIINQVKLEVFE
-202 GMPTKEISKAL
+202 GMTTKEIKKAI
-213 IMTIRSMIE
+213 IMTVRALIE

-233 MILAQINED
+233 LVLAQINED
-242 LLGETL
+242 LLGSSINYEQ
-248 DYKNI
+248 I
-253 DTQYKECFE
+253 ETQYKEAFVK
-262 SGIKRGVERG
+262 GITRGVERG
-272 MLDVRMMNFDFTR
+272 LLDDRMKHFDLAR
-285 LSSALVRTRDELFM
+285 LASSLVRSRDELFM

-316 GDGKIIENIQGFWMR
+316 GDGQIIEHIQGFWMR
-331 IAMGVALAE
+331 VAMGIALAE
-340 KELDRTTR
+340 KELDRTTK
-348 AIEFYDVMSTLRF
+348 AIEFYEAMSQLRF
-361 VPSSPTLFHSGTK
+361 VPSSPTLFHAGTK

-395 VYADNAQMSKWAGGI
+395 VYSDNAQLSKWAGGI
-410 GTNWTSVRASGSLVK
+410 GTDWTHVRASGSLVK

-446 AINRSGRRRGATCA
+446 AINRSGRRRGATCV

-499 MKRAQNDGDWTL
+499 MKRVKEDGDWTL
-511 FSPDEVPELSETYGA
+511 FTPDEVPELPETYGA
-526 IFEKH
+526 TFESH
-531 YMAYEKLADEGKLKI
+531 YVRYENLAKEGKMK
-546 VKKIKARE
+546 VYKQMKARE
-554 LWRKMVTMLY
+554 LWRKQITMLY

-578 IRSPQDHA
+578 VRSPQDHV

-613 SLNYQRLMRDGKFD
+613 SLNFQRLMRDGKFD
-627 VDVVATTTRTAIR
+627 VDLVAATARTAMR

-652 TEEARVSNFRHR
+652 TIEAKRSNFRHR

-678 MMDINFDSDEAVAF
+678 MMDINFDSDEAVKF

-703 AILSSSE
+703 AIWASAD
-710 LARERGAYESY
+710 LARERGSYETF
-721 KGSKWDRDIFP
+721 KGSKWDRGIFP
-732 LDTVSLLEEHRGIT
+732 IDTLALLEKERGLAID
-746 IPVSKEA
+746 VQKGGR
-753 KLDWKQV
+753 LDWTPV
-760 RASVKQYGMR
+760 RQAVAQYGMR

-790 PCIEPIYKN
+790 PTIEPIYKN
-799 IYVKSNMNGEF
+799 IYVKANMNGDF
-810 IIVNPYLVA
+810 IIINPYLVQ
-819 DLKALN
+819 DLKALK

-835 KYNDGSVKDIP
+835 KYHDGSVRDIP
-846 QVPLHLKEKYKE
+846 SIPAHLKDKYKE

-871 AHRGKWVDQSQ
+871 AARGKWVDMSQ

-889 GTSGRELANIYEYA
+889 GTSGRELAGIYEYA
-903 WSLGLKTT
+903 WNQGLKTT

-936 KRQEGTQS
+936 KREAGSS
-944 QAGVVTAEMISSG
+944 QTTSAISTESVPSPVS
-957 ISSAVTAVVAPV
+957 IAQAVAVATPAVEV
-969 VAEAVSAPVA
+969 VAEVTQASVVSTYVNQSPVEMKEHVAVPVSVSN
-979 QAESSTASKMSPIP
+979 QKFKITVMP
-993 SIVPMSAQDKEAM
+993 EAM
-1006 NAFAQAPK
+1006 
-1014 KKYNI
+1014 
-1019 TALPEALC
+1019 C

>member
-1 MSRVTLDIEM
+1 
-11 KDKKHGFYFLV
+11 
-22 GTLYILLNDVNKYTE
+22 
-37 CMAILQI
+37 MAILQI
-44 IKKRNGDVVPFEGDK
+44 IKKRNGEFVPFDVDK
-59 IETAVKK
+59 IEKAIKK
-66 AFVSITRDEKA
+66 AFISVTREEKA
-77 PVAKHIAELVA
+77 GIAKHVAELVA

-93 EALTREGYVPSVEHT
+93 EAITREGYVPTVEHT

-139 HEERLETLEKVEEGG
+139 QEEKEEALEKVEEGG
-154 LLITKKSGKK
+154 LYITKRNGKK
-164 EKFNIEKVRASVL
+164 EKFDTEKVRASVM
-177 HVTHGYEKDINVD
+177 HVIHGYEKEINVD
-190 QIVNQIKLEVYE
+190 QIVNQVKGEIYE
-202 GMPTKEISKAL
+202 SMPTHEIRKAL
-213 IMTIRSMIE
+213 VMTLRSMIE
-222 QDPAYSYVASR
+222 QDPVYSYVASR

-242 LLGETL
+242 LLGSTL
-248 DYKNI
+248 NYNTI
-253 DTQYKECFE
+253 ETQYQE
-262 SGIKRGVERG
+262 SFVLGIKKGVERG
-272 MLDVRMMNFDFTR
+272 LLDERMGNFDLQR
-285 LSSALVRTRDELFM
+285 LAKSLVRSRDDLFM

-331 IAMGVALAE
+331 IAMGIALGE

-348 AIEFYDVMSTLRF
+348 AVEFYEAMSTLRF
-361 VPSSPTLFHSGTK
+361 VPSSPTLFHAGTK

-395 VYADNAQMSKWAGGI
+395 VYSDNAQLSKWAGGI
-410 GTNWTSVRASGSLVK
+410 GTNWTSVRASGALVK
-425 KSGIKSNGIIPFLK
+425 KSGIKSNGLVPFLK

-446 AINRSGRRRGATCA
+446 AINRSGRRRGATCV
-460 YLENWHYDVEE
+460 YIENWHYDIDE

-499 MKRAQNDGDWTL
+499 MKRAQADGEWTL
-511 FSPDEVPELSETYGA
+511 FSPDEVPELSETYGDV
-526 IFEKH
+526 FEKH
-531 YMAYEKLADEGKLKI
+531 YERYEKLAEEGTLK
-546 VKKIKARE
+546 VFKKIKARD
-554 LWRKMVTMLY
+554 LWRKMITMLY
-564 ETGHPWITWKDPSN
+564 ETGHPWITFKDPSN

-600 NNSTEETA
+600 NNSLDETA

-613 SLNYQRLMRDGKFD
+613 SLNYQRLMRNSKFD
-627 VDVVATTTRTAIR
+627 VDLVAATTRTAIR

-652 TEEARVSNFRHR
+652 TIEAKNSNMKHR

-678 MMDINFDSDEAVAF
+678 MMDINFDSEAAVQF

-703 AILSSSE
+703 AILASSE
-710 LARERGAYESY
+710 LARERGTYSSY
-721 KGSKWDRDIFP
+721 KGSKWDRGLFP
-732 LDTVSLLEEHRGIT
+732 VDTIALLEKSRGAD
-746 IPVSKEA
+746 IPVSKSA
-753 KLDWKQV
+753 KLDWSPV
-760 RASVKQYGMR
+760 RASVKQFGMR
-770 NSNTMAMAPTATISN
+770 NSNCMAMAPTATISN

-846 QVPLHLKEKYKE
+846 SIPVHLKDKYKE
-858 VFQIDPSWLIKSA
+858 VFQIDPSWLLRSA

-936 KRQEGTQS
+936 KRDAGNDASTPGS
-944 QAGVVTAEMISSG
+944 QK
-957 ISSAVTAVVAPV
+957 
-969 VAEAVSAPVA
+969 A
-979 QAESSTASKMSPIP
+979 QAVAASTLTSTMGASASIVSTVAPIP
-993 SIVPMSAQDKEAM
+993 SMVKSIPLAQEKPVMAEAKPAM
-1006 NAFAQAPK
+1006 
-1014 KKYNI
+1014 KYKI
-1019 TALPEALC
+1019 TVMPEATC

>member
-1 MSRVTLDIEM
+1 
-11 KDKKHGFYFLV
+11 
-22 GTLYILLNDVNKYTE
+22 
-37 CMAILQI
+37 MAILQI
-44 IKKRNGDVVPFEGDK
+44 IKKRNGEMVSFDMEK
-59 IETAVKK
+59 IERAVKK
-66 AFVSITRDEKA
+66 AFIQVTREEKA

-93 EALTREGYVPSVEHT
+93 EAITREGYVPSVEHT

-139 HEERLETLEKVEEGG
+139 EEVKLETLEKVEEGG
-154 LLITKKSGKK
+154 LYITKKDGKR
-164 EKFNIEKVRASVL
+164 EKFDIAKVRTAVL
-177 HVTHGYEKDINVD
+177 YVTHGYEKEINVE

-202 GMPTKEISKAL
+202 GMPTREISKAL
-213 IMTIRSMIE
+213 VMTLRSMIE
-222 QDPAYSYVASR
+222 LDPVYSYVASR

-242 LLGETL
+242 LLGNTL
-248 DYKNI
+248 DYSNI
-253 DTQYKECFE
+253 DAQYKEVFIT
-262 SGIKRGVERG
+262 GIKSGVQKG
-272 MLDVRMMNFDFTR
+272 LLDVRMTNFDLPR
-285 LSSALVRTRDELFM
+285 LAAALVRSRDDFFM

-316 GDGKIIENIQGFWMR
+316 GDGMITENIQGFWMR

-340 KELDRTTR
+340 KELDRTAR
-348 AIEFYDVMSTLRF
+348 AIEFYEAMSSLRF

-374 HPQLSSCY
+374 HAQLSSCY

-395 VYADNAQMSKWAGGI
+395 VYSDNAQLSKWAGGI
-410 GTNWTSVRASGSLVK
+410 GTNWTSVRASGALVK
-425 KSGIKSNGIIPFLK
+425 KSGIKSNGLVPFLK

-446 AINRSGRRRGATCA
+446 AINRSGRRRGATCV
-460 YLENWHYDVEE
+460 YIENWHYDVDE

-499 MKRAQNDGDWTL
+499 MKRAQSDADWTL
-511 FSPDEVPELSETYGA
+511 FSPDEVPKLTESYGDV
-526 IFEKH
+526 FEKH
-531 YMAYEKLADEGKLKI
+531 YERYEALVKEGKIKI
-546 VKKIKARE
+546 SKTIKARE

-564 ETGHPWITWKDPSN
+564 ETGHPWITFKDPSN
-578 IRSPQDHA
+578 VRSPQDHV
-586 GVVHNS
+586 GIVHNS

-600 NNSTEETA
+600 NNSLDETA

-613 SLNYQRLMRDGKFD
+613 SLNYQRLMLNGKFD
-627 VDVVATTTRTAIR
+627 VDLVAATTRTAMR
-640 MLDNVIDVNYYP
+640 MLDNVIDVNFYP
-652 TEEARVSNFRHR
+652 TVEAERSNMRHR

-710 LARERGAYESY
+710 IAREKGSYSSY
-721 KGSKWDRDIFP
+721 KGSKWDRGIFP
-732 LDTVSLLEEHRGIT
+732 VDTMSLLENARGVE
-746 IPVSKEA
+746 IPVSKSA
-753 KLDWKQV
+753 KLDWTQV

-770 NSNTMAMAPTATISN
+770 NSNCMAMAPTATISN
-785 IVGSV
+785 IVGSI

-810 IIVNPYLVA
+810 IIVNPYLVN

-846 QVPLHLKEKYKE
+846 SIPAHLKDKYKE

-871 AHRGKWVDQSQ
+871 AHRGKWVDMSQ

-889 GTSGRELANIYEYA
+889 GTSGRELASIYEYA
-903 WSLGLKTT
+903 WSMGLKTT

-936 KRQEGTQS
+936 KRDAGADTQVS
-944 QAGVVTAEMISSG
+944 SVVSEISSSIMSAPMVARSISG
-957 ISSAVTAVVAPV
+957 PIATILPAAQVMNAQANVQVSVPVTIMAKKNSVSSSASLEMTKEDQESLA
-969 VAEAVSAPVA
+969 SFSK
-979 QAESSTASKMSPIP
+979 SST
-993 SIVPMSAQDKEAM
+993 
-1006 NAFAQAPK
+1006 
-1014 KKYNI
+1014 KYKI
-1019 TALPEALC
+1019 TALPEATC

>member
-1 MSRVTLDIEM
+1 
-11 KDKKHGFYFLV
+11 
-22 GTLYILLNDVNKYTE
+22 
-37 CMAILQI
+37 MAILQI
-44 IKKRNGDVVPFEGDK
+44 IKKRNGEMVPFDAEK
-59 IETAVKK
+59 IERAIKK
-66 AFVSITRDEKA
+66 AFVSVTRDEKA
-77 PVAKHIAELVA
+77 AVAHHITELIT

-93 EALTREGYVPSVEHT
+93 EAITREGYVPTVEHT
-108 QDLVEKHIMGAGFFD
+108 QDLVEKHIMSAGFYD
-123 VAKAYIIYR
+123 VAKQYIIYR
-132 YERTKER
+132 FEHAKIREVIKQ
-139 HEERLETLEKVEEGG
+139 ETLEKVEEGG
-154 LLITKKSGKK
+154 LMITKADGRQ
-164 EKFNIEKVRASVL
+164 ERFDIEKVRRSVL
-177 HVTHGYEKDINVD
+177 HVVHGYEKETDVEQIINQV
-190 QIVNQIKLEVYE
+190 KLEVYE
-202 GMPTKEISKAL
+202 GMPTREIRKAL
-213 IMTIRSMIE
+213 VMTVRSMIE
-222 QDPAYSYVASR
+222 QDPAYAYIASR
-233 MILAQINED
+233 MILHSINED
-242 LLGETL
+242 LLGKEL
-248 DYKNI
+248 DYTKI
-253 DTQYKECFE
+253 DEQYKEMFIR
-262 SGIKRGVERG
+262 GINKGVERG
-272 MLDVRMMNFDFTR
+272 LLDVRMKNFDLNR
-285 LSSALVRTRDELFM
+285 LASALVRSRDDLFM
-299 YLGSQTLYERYL
+299 YLGTQTLYERYL
-311 VRDVE
+311 VRDTE
-316 GDGKIIENIQGFWMR
+316 GDGNIIEHMQGFWMR
-331 IAMGVALAE
+331 VAMGIALAE
-340 KELDRTTR
+340 KDLDRTTR
-348 AIEFYDVMSTLRF
+348 AIEFYESMSQLRF

-395 VYADNAQMSKWAGGI
+395 VYADNAQLSKWAGGI

-425 KSGIKSNGIIPFLK
+425 KSGIRSNGIVPFLK

-446 AINRSGRRRGATCA
+446 AINRSGRRRGATCV

-499 MKRAQNDGDWTL
+499 MKRAQADGDWTL
-511 FSPDEVPELSETYGA
+511 FSPDEVPELSESYGA
-526 IFEKH
+526 TFEAH
-531 YMAYEKLADEGKLKI
+531 YTRYETLAAEGKMKMTKT
-546 VKKIKARE
+546 VKARE

-600 NNSTEETA
+600 NNSEEETA

-627 VDVVATTTRTAIR
+627 VDLVAQTTRTAIR

-652 TEEARVSNFRHR
+652 TIEAERSNFRHR
-664 PVGLGLMG
+664 PIGLGIMG

-678 MMDINFDSDEAVAF
+678 MMDINFDSEQAVAF

-703 AILSSSE
+703 AILASAD
-710 LARERGAYESY
+710 LARERGAYASY
-721 KGSKWDRDIFP
+721 KGSKWDRGIFP
-732 LDTVSLLEEHRGIT
+732 VDTLALLEKERGME
-746 IPVSKEA
+746 IPVSKTG
-753 KLDWKQV
+753 KLDWTPV
-760 RASVKQYGMR
+760 RETVRQFGMR

-785 IVGSV
+785 IAGSV

-810 IIVNPYLVA
+810 IIINPYLVA

-825 LWDFEMIGLL
+825 LWDFEMIGQL
-835 KYNDGSVKDIP
+835 KFNDGSVRDIP
-846 QVPLHLKEKYKE
+846 QVPAHLKDKYKE

-903 WSLGLKTT
+903 WNAGLKTT

-936 KRQEGTQS
+936 KRGVDAGS
-944 QAGVVTAEMISSG
+944 QVSAVSEVSVPSSVMMETAVATATVIAEVAAPIPSMIPEMASVSHVVTQ
-957 ISSAVTAVVAPV
+957 
-969 VAEAVSAPVA
+969 AEAVPAYVNA
-979 QAESSTASKMSPIP
+979 QPAVK
-993 SIVPMSAQDKEAM
+993 Q
-1006 NAFAQAPK
+1006 
-1014 KKYNI
+1014 KYNI
-1019 TALPEALC
+1019 TVMPEASC

>member
-1 MSRVTLDIEM
+1 
-11 KDKKHGFYFLV
+11 
-22 GTLYILLNDVNKYTE
+22 
-37 CMAILQI
+37 MAILQI
-44 IKKRNGDVVPFEGDK
+44 IKKRNGEMVPFDGDK
-59 IETAVKK
+59 IERAVKK
-66 AFVSITRDEKA
+66 AFISVTREDKA

-93 EALTREGYVPSVEHT
+93 EAITREGYVPTVEHT

-139 HEERLETLEKVEEGG
+139 EEEKMETLEKVEEGG
-154 LLITKKSGKK
+154 LYITKKNGKK
-164 EKFNIEKVRASVL
+164 EKFNLEKVRKSVM
-177 HVTHGYEKDINVD
+177 HVINGYEKEINVE
-190 QIVNQIKLEVYE
+190 QIVAQIKLEVYE
-202 GMPTKEISKAL
+202 GMPTREISKAL
-213 IMTIRSMIE
+213 VMTLRSMIE
-222 QDPAYSYVASR
+222 QDPVYSYVASR

-242 LLGETL
+242 LLGDSL
-248 DYKNI
+248 NYKNI
-253 DTQYKECFE
+253 ETQYRE
-262 SGIKRGVERG
+262 SFTVSIKKGVERG
-272 MLDVRMMNFDFTR
+272 LLDARMVDFDLPR
-285 LSSALVRTRDELFM
+285 LSQALVRSRDELFM
-299 YLGSQTLYERYL
+299 YLGSQTVYERYL

-316 GDGKIIENIQGFWMR
+316 GDGKIMENIQSFWMR
-331 IAMGVALAE
+331 ISMGIALAE

-348 AIEFYDVMSTLRF
+348 AIEFYEVMSTLRF

-395 VYADNAQMSKWAGGI
+395 VYADNAQLSKWAGGI
-410 GTNWTSVRASGSLVK
+410 GTNWTSVRASGALVK
-425 KSGIKSNGIIPFLK
+425 KSGIKSNGLVPFLK

-446 AINRSGRRRGATCA
+446 AINRSGRRRGATCV
-460 YLENWHYDVEE
+460 YIENWHYDIDE

-499 MKRAQNDGDWTL
+499 MKRAETDADWTL
-511 FSPDEVPELSETYGA
+511 FSPDEVPELTETYGDV
-526 IFEKH
+526 FEKH
-531 YMAYEKLADEGKLKI
+531 YERYEKMAKEGTIKVSK
-546 VKKIKARE
+546 VIKARD
-554 LWRKMVTMLY
+554 LWRKMITMLY

-600 NNSTEETA
+600 NNSLEETA

-613 SLNYQRLMRDGKFD
+613 SLNYQRLMLDGKFD
-627 VDVVATTTRTAIR
+627 VDAVAATTKTAIR
-640 MLDNVIDVNYYP
+640 MLDNVIDVNFYP
-652 TEEARVSNFRHR
+652 TVEAERSNMKHR

-678 MMDINFDSDEAVAF
+678 MMDINFDSEEAVAF

-703 AILSSSE
+703 AILASSE
-710 LARERGAYESY
+710 LARERGTYGSY
-721 KGSKWDRDIFP
+721 KGSKWDRNIFP
-732 LDTVSLLEEHRGIT
+732 VDTIALLEKSRGVE
-746 IPVSKEA
+746 IPVAKTG
-753 KLDWKQV
+753 KLDWTPV

-785 IVGSV
+785 IVGSI

-810 IIVNPYLVA
+810 IIVNPYLVN

-846 QVPLHLKEKYKE
+846 AVPARLKDKYKE
-858 VFQIDPSWLIKSA
+858 VFQIDPSWIIKSA

-936 KRQEGTQS
+936 KRDAGADA
-944 QAGVVTAEMISSG
+944 QASAIGFSSG
-957 ISSAVTAVVAPV
+957 IVASQMAIPDQGTVQVHVEKEVVSIRSEV
-969 VAEAVSAPVA
+969 V
-979 QAESSTASKMSPIP
+979 PIP
-993 SIVPMSAQDKEAM
+993 SFVTTVHTKKSEQAVMAQKP
-1006 NAFAQAPK
+1006 QQ
-1014 KKYNI
+1014 KYKI
-1019 TALPEALC
+1019 TVMPEATC

>member
-1 MSRVTLDIEM
+1 
-11 KDKKHGFYFLV
+11 
-22 GTLYILLNDVNKYTE
+22 
-37 CMAILQI
+37 MAILQI
-44 IKKRNGDVVPFEGDK
+44 IKKRNGEMVPFELDK
-59 IETAVKK
+59 IENAVKK
-66 AFVSITRDEKA
+66 AFVSVTRDEKA
-77 PVAKHIAELVA
+77 AVSKHIAELVS

-93 EALTREGYVPSVEHT
+93 EAITREGYVPSVEHT

-139 HEERLETLEKVEEGG
+139 AVEKQETLEKVEEGG
-154 LLITKKSGKK
+154 LYITKRSGSRQR
-164 EKFNIEKVRASVL
+164 FDIAKVKRSVEYAI
-177 HVTHGYEKDINVD
+177 TGYEKDINVD
-190 QIVNQIKLEVYE
+190 QIVNQVKLEVFE
-202 GMPTKEISKAL
+202 GMSTKEITKAI
-213 IMTIRSMIE
+213 IMTVRSLIE

-233 MILAQINED
+233 LVLAQINED
-242 LLGETL
+242 LLGNAL
-248 DYKNI
+248 DYTKI
-253 DTQYKECFE
+253 EEQY
-262 SGIKRGVERG
+262 RGVFIDG
-272 MLDVRMMNFDFTR
+272 INKGVSLGLLDTRMSNFDLNR
-285 LSSALVRTRDELFM
+285 LSQALVRSRDELFM

-316 GDGKIIENIQGFWMR
+316 GDGKIIEHVQGFWMR
-331 IAMGVALAE
+331 VAMGIALAE

-348 AIEFYDVMSTLRF
+348 AIEFYEAMSTLRF
-361 VPSSPTLFHSGTK
+361 VPSSPTLFHAGTK

-395 VYADNAQMSKWAGGI
+395 VYADNAQLSKWAGGI

-499 MKRAQNDGDWTL
+499 MKRAQTDGEWTL
-511 FSPDEVPELSETYGA
+511 FSPDEVPELSETYGST
-526 IFEKH
+526 FEKH
-531 YMAYEKLADEGKLKI
+531 YTRYEALAEEGKIK
-546 VKKIKARE
+546 VFKKMRARE
-554 LWRKMVTMLY
+554 LWQKMITMLY

-578 IRSPQDHA
+578 IRSPQDHV

-600 NNSTEETA
+600 NNSEEETA

-613 SLNYQRLMRDGKFD
+613 SLNFQRLMVAGKFD
-627 VDVVATTTRTAIR
+627 VDLVAATTRTAIR

-652 TEEARVSNFRHR
+652 TVEAERSNFRHR
-664 PVGLGLMG
+664 PIGLGLMG

-678 MMDINFDSDEAVAF
+678 MMNINFDSDEAVRF

-703 AILSSSE
+703 AILSSAD
-710 LARERGAYESY
+710 LARERGAYSSF
-721 KGSKWDRDIFP
+721 KGSKWDRGIFP
-732 LDTVSLLEEHRGIT
+732 VDTLALLERERGSET
-746 IPVSKEA
+746 SVSKEGR
-753 KLDWKQV
+753 LDWTPV
-760 RASVKQYGMR
+760 RNAVRQYGMR

-790 PCIEPIYKN
+790 PTIEPIYKN

-810 IIVNPYLVA
+810 IVVNPYLVA

-825 LWDFEMIGLL
+825 LWDFEMIGAL

-846 QVPLHLKEKYKE
+846 SIPAHLKDKYKE

-889 GTSGRELANIYEYA
+889 GTSGRELAGIYEYA
-903 WSLGLKTT
+903 WTQGLKTT

-922 EKSTVNASEFGSTH
+922 EKSTVNAAEFGSTH
-936 KRQEGTQS
+936 KRATGEQ
-944 QAGVVTAEMISSG
+944 V
-957 ISSAVTAVVAPV
+957 
-969 VAEAVSAPVA
+969 
-979 QAESSTASKMSPIP
+979 SSTVSVGGAVP
-993 SIVPMSAQDKEAM
+993 SSVPMSTVSASADSSTSVSAIVSPISVAEVISSVPLSSSVSVAVAEPIAHAPAPTPSPISSFLSPVADVSQVVPVVSEM
-1006 NAFAQAPK
+1006 PK

-1019 TALPEALC
+1019 TVMPEATC

>member
-1 MSRVTLDIEM
+1 
-11 KDKKHGFYFLV
+11 
-22 GTLYILLNDVNKYTE
+22 
-37 CMAILQI
+37 MAILQI
-44 IKKRNGDVVPFEGDK
+44 IKKRNGEVVPFEGDK

-66 AFVSITRDEKA
+66 AFVSVTRDEKA
-77 PVAKHIAELVA
+77 AVSKHISELVV

-93 EALTREGYVPSVEHT
+93 EAITKEGYVPTVEHT
-108 QDLVEKHIMGAGFFD
+108 QDLVEKHIMGAGFFE

-139 HEERLETLEKVEEGG
+139 QEEKLETLEKVEEGG
-154 LLITKKSGKK
+154 LFITKKNGTRQR
-164 EKFNIEKVRASVL
+164 FNLEKVRASVL
-177 HVTHGYEKDINVD
+177 HVIHGYEKDVNVD
-190 QIVNQIKLEVYE
+190 QIVNQIKLEMYE
-202 GMPTKEISKAL
+202 GMTTKEISKAL
-213 IMTIRSMIE
+213 IMTVRSMIE
-222 QDPAYSYVASR
+222 QDPVYSYVASR
-233 MILAQINED
+233 LILAQVNED
-242 LLGETL
+242 LLGDKLNYTT
-248 DYKNI
+248 I
-253 DTQYKECFE
+253 DQQYKDVFIE
-262 SGIKRGVERG
+262 GIKKGVDRGLFD
-272 MLDVRMMNFDFTR
+272 MRMANFDLQR
-285 LSSALVRTRDELFM
+285 LASALVRSRDELFM

-316 GDGKIIENIQGFWMR
+316 GDGMIVEHVQGFWMR

-348 AIEFYDVMSTLRF
+348 AIEFYETMSTLRF
-361 VPSSPTLFHSGTK
+361 VPSSPTLFHAGTK

-410 GTNWTSVRASGSLVK
+410 GTNWTTVRASGSLVK

-479 GDDRRR
+479 GDERRR

-499 MKRAQNDGDWTL
+499 MKRAKTDEDWTL
-511 FSPDEVPELSETYGA
+511 FSPDEVPLLSETYGEA
-526 IFEKH
+526 FEKH
-531 YMAYEKLADEGKLKI
+531 YMRYEKLADEGKMKI

-554 LWRKMVTMLY
+554 LWRKMITMLY

-578 IRSPQDHA
+578 VRSPQDHV
-586 GVVHNS
+586 GIVHNS

-600 NNSTEETA
+600 NNSEEETA

-627 VDVVATTTRTAIR
+627 VDLVANTTRTAIR

-652 TEEARVSNFRHR
+652 TIEAQTSNFRHR

-678 MMDINFDSDEAVAF
+678 MMDINFDSDEAVKF

-710 LARERGAYESY
+710 LARERGAYSSF
-721 KGSKWDRDIFP
+721 KGSKWDRNIFP
-732 LDTVSLLEEHRGIT
+732 LDTLSLLEKERGVEIS
-746 IPVSKEA
+746 VSKDA
-753 KLDWKQV
+753 HLDWSLV

-810 IIVNPYLVA
+810 IIINPYLVN

-846 QVPLHLKEKYKE
+846 SIPAHLKDKYKE
-858 VFQIDPSWLIKSA
+858 VFQIDPAWLIKSA

-889 GTSGRELANIYEYA
+889 GSSGRELANVYEYA
-903 WSLGLKTT
+903 WTLGLKTT

-936 KRQEGTQS
+936 KRGAGEQESG
-944 QAGVVTAEMISSG
+944 GVVIGESVMSGVSSLA
-957 ISSAVTAVVAPV
+957 SVPVATAVQPNVI
-969 VAEAVSAPVA
+969 
-979 QAESSTASKMSPIP
+979 ESTPIP
-993 SIVPMSAQDKEAM
+993 TIITGAMTLSTQKMEPMPVLVTKT
-1006 NAFAQAPK
+1006 
-1014 KKYNI
+1014 KYNI
-1019 TALPEALC
+1019 TVMPEATC

>member
-1 MSRVTLDIEM
+1 
-11 KDKKHGFYFLV
+11 
-22 GTLYILLNDVNKYTE
+22 
-37 CMAILQI
+37 MAILQI
-44 IKKRNGDVVPFEGDK
+44 IKKRNGEMVPFDVDK
-59 IETAVKK
+59 IEKAVKK
-66 AFVSITRDEKA
+66 AFVSVTRDEKA
-77 PVAKHIAELVA
+77 AVAKHIAELVA

-93 EALTREGYVPSVEHT
+93 EAITREGYVSTVEHT

-139 HEERLETLEKVEEGG
+139 EEERIETLEKVEEGG
-154 LLITKKSGKK
+154 LYITKKNGKK
-164 EKFNIEKVRASVL
+164 EKFNLEKVRASVM
-177 HVTHGYEKDINVD
+177 HVVSGYEKEINVD

-202 GMPTKEISKAL
+202 GMPTREISKAL
-213 IMTIRSMIE
+213 VMTLRSMIE
-222 QDPAYSYVASR
+222 QDPVYSYVASR

-242 LLGETL
+242 LLGDHL
-248 DYKNI
+248 NYASI
-253 DTQYKECFE
+253 DTQYRSAFAD
-262 SGIKRGVERG
+262 GIKKGVEKG
-272 MLDVRMMNFDFTR
+272 LLDARMANFD
-285 LSSALVRTRDELFM
+285 LAKLASSIVRSRDELFM

-331 IAMGVALAE
+331 IAMGIALGE

-348 AIEFYDVMSTLRF
+348 AIEFYEAMSTLRF

-395 VYADNAQMSKWAGGI
+395 VYADNAQLSKWAGGI

-425 KSGIKSNGIIPFLK
+425 KSGIKSNGLVPFLK

-446 AINRSGRRRGATCA
+446 AINRSGRRRGATCV
-460 YLENWHYDVEE
+460 YIENWHYDVDE

-499 MKRAQNDGDWTL
+499 MKRAQTDADWTL
-511 FSPDEVPELSETYGA
+511 FSPDEVPELTETYGDT
-526 IFEKH
+526 FEKH
-531 YMAYEKLADEGKLKI
+531 YERYEALANEGKLK
-546 VKKIKARE
+546 VFKTIKARD

-564 ETGHPWITWKDPSN
+564 ETGHPWITFKDPSN

-600 NNSTEETA
+600 NNSLEETA

-613 SLNYQRLMRDGKFD
+613 SLNYQRLMLNGKFD
-627 VDVVATTTRTAIR
+627 VDTVAATTRTAIR
-640 MLDNVIDVNYYP
+640 MLDNVIDVNFYP
-652 TEEARVSNFRHR
+652 TIEAKNSNMKHR

-703 AILSSSE
+703 AILASSE
-710 LARERGAYESY
+710 LARERGAYTSY
-721 KGSKWDRDIFP
+721 KGSKWDRNIFP
-732 LDTVSLLEEHRGIT
+732 VDTIALLEKSRGVEIPIT
-746 IPVSKEA
+746 KGG
-753 KLDWKQV
+753 KLDWTPV

-810 IIVNPYLVA
+810 IIVNPYLVN

-825 LWDFEMIGLL
+825 LWDFEMIGQL

-846 QVPLHLKEKYKE
+846 SVPAHLKDKYKE
-858 VFQIDPSWLIKSA
+858 VFQIDPQWLIKSA
-871 AHRGKWVDQSQ
+871 AQRGKWVDQSQ

-936 KRQEGTQS
+936 KRD
-944 QAGVVTAEMISSG
+944 AGADTTGAGAVISEMSS
-957 ISSAVTAVVAPV
+957 STVSAMVAAVATTPV
-969 VAEAVSAPVA
+969 VEVVPTVSKVA
-979 QAESSTASKMSPIP
+979 PIP
-993 SIVPMSAQDKEAM
+993 SMVSGMSMQDQEALAAYA
-1006 NAFAQAPK
+1006 NSK

-1019 TALPEALC
+1019 TALPEATC

>member
-1 MSRVTLDIEM
+1 
-11 KDKKHGFYFLV
+11 
-22 GTLYILLNDVNKYTE
+22 
-37 CMAILQI
+37 MAILQI
-44 IKKRNGDVVPFEGDK
+44 IKKRNGEIVPFEVSK

-66 AFVSITRDEKA
+66 AFVQVTRDEKA
-77 PVAKHIAELVA
+77 AVAKHIAELVG

-93 EALTREGYVPSVEHT
+93 EAITREGYVPSVEHT

-139 HEERLETLEKVEEGG
+139 EEVKIETLEKVEEGG
-154 LLITKKSGKK
+154 LYITKKSGKK
-164 EKFNIEKVRASVL
+164 EKFDIAKVRKSVM
-177 HVTHGYEKDINVD
+177 HVIHGYEKDVNVD
-190 QIVNQIKLEVYE
+190 QIVNQVKLEVYE
-202 GMPTKEISKAL
+202 GMSTREISKAL
-213 IMTIRSMIE
+213 VMTLRSMIE
-222 QDPAYSYVASR
+222 QDPVYSYVASR

-242 LLGETL
+242 LLGSTLNHTTL
-248 DYKNI
+248 DM
-253 DTQYKECFE
+253 QYKDVFV
-262 SGIKRGVERG
+262 SGIKKGVEKG
-272 MLDVRMMNFDFTR
+272 ILDARMVNFDLTR
-285 LSSALVRTRDELFM
+285 LSNALVRSRDELFM

-316 GDGKIIENIQGFWMR
+316 GDGKVIENIQGFWMR

-348 AIEFYDVMSTLRF
+348 AIEFYEVMSTLRF
-361 VPSSPTLFHSGTK
+361 VPSSPTLFHAGTK

-395 VYADNAQMSKWAGGI
+395 VYSDNAQLSKWAGGI
-410 GTNWTSVRASGSLVK
+410 GTNWTSVRASGALVK
-425 KSGIKSNGIIPFLK
+425 KSGIKSNGLVPFLK

-446 AINRSGRRRGATCA
+446 AINRSGRRRGATCV
-460 YLENWHYDVEE
+460 YIENWHYDVDE

-479 GDDRRR
+479 GDERRR

-499 MKRAQNDGDWTL
+499 MKRAQADGDWTL
-511 FSPDEVPELSETYGA
+511 FSPDEVPELTETYGDA
-526 IFEKH
+526 FEKH
-531 YMAYEKLADEGKLKI
+531 YENYEALAKEGKIK
-546 VKKIKARE
+546 VSKTIKARE

-564 ETGHPWITWKDPSN
+564 ETGHPWITFKDPSN
-578 IRSPQDHA
+578 VRSPQDHV
-586 GVVHNS
+586 GIVHNS

-600 NNSTEETA
+600 NNSLEETA

-627 VDVVATTTRTAIR
+627 VDLVASTTRTAMR
-640 MLDNVIDVNYYP
+640 MLDNVIDVNFYP
-652 TEEARVSNFRHR
+652 TVEAERSNMRHR

-678 MMDINFDSDEAVAF
+678 MMNINFDSDTAVAF

-703 AILSSSE
+703 AILASSE
-710 LARERGAYESY
+710 LAREKGAYSSY
-721 KGSKWDRDIFP
+721 KGSKWDRGIFP
-732 LDTVSLLEEHRGIT
+732 VDTMGLLEKARGVD
-746 IPVSKEA
+746 IPVSKTG
-753 KLDWKQV
+753 KLDWTPV
-760 RASVKQYGMR
+760 RASVKQFGMR
-770 NSNTMAMAPTATISN
+770 NSNCMAMAPTATISN
-785 IVGSV
+785 IVGSI

-846 QVPLHLKEKYKE
+846 SIPSHLKDKYKE

-889 GTSGRELANIYEYA
+889 GTSGRELAGIYEYA

-936 KRQEGTQS
+936 KRDAGSDVQS
-944 QAGVVTAEMISSG
+944 SAGAVASG
-957 ISSAVTAVVAPV
+957 ISASSVSVSMPVATAVVATPAPVMPV
-969 VAEAVSAPVA
+969 VAKSTPVTAV
-979 QAESSTASKMSPIP
+979 TSPIP
-993 SIVPMSAQDKEAM
+993 SMIPSMSPAETQMATVTS
-1006 NAFAQAPK
+1006 APK

-1019 TALPEALC
+1019 TVMPEATC

>member
-1 MSRVTLDIEM
+1 
-11 KDKKHGFYFLV
+11 
-22 GTLYILLNDVNKYTE
+22 
-37 CMAILQI
+37 MAILQTV
-44 IKKRNGDVVPFEGDK
+44 KKRNGEMVLFEQDK
-59 IETAVKK
+59 IEKAIKK
-66 AFVSITRDEKA
+66 AFVAITRDEKA
-77 PVAKHIAELVA
+77 AIAKHITELVV

-93 EALTREGYVPSVEHT
+93 EALTREGYTPSVEHT

-139 HEERLETLEKVEEGG
+139 QEKKQEMLEKLEEEG
-154 LLITKKSGKK
+154 LYITKRNGTRQ
-164 EKFNIEKVRASVL
+164 KFDIEKIRASVT
-177 HVTHGYEKDINVD
+177 HVTKGFESEINVD
-190 QIVNQIKLEVYE
+190 QIVNQVKQEVFE
-202 GMPTKEISKAL
+202 GISTKEIRKAL
-213 IMTIRSMIE
+213 VMTVRSLIE

-233 MILAQINED
+233 MVLQQIHIE
-242 LLGETL
+242 LLGEEL
-248 DYKNI
+248 DYAKF
-253 DTQYKECFE
+253 DEQYRGTFIK
-262 SGIKRGVERG
+262 GIAFGVEKG
-272 MLDVRMMNFDFTR
+272 YLDTRMSNFDLPR
-285 LSSALVRTRDELFM
+285 LAAALHPERDDLFM
-299 YLGSQTLYERYL
+299 YLGSQTLFERYL

-316 GDGKIIENIQGFWMR
+316 GTGNIFENIQGFWMR
-331 IAMGVALAE
+331 VAMGVALAE

-348 AIEFYDVMSTLRF
+348 AIEFYESMSTLRF
-361 VPSSPTLFHSGTK
+361 VPSSPTLFHAGTK

-395 VYADNAQMSKWAGGI
+395 VYADNAQLSKWAGGI

-439 IANDVTV
+439 VANDVTV
-446 AINRSGRRRGATCA
+446 AINRSGRRRGATCV

-499 MKRAQNDGDWTL
+499 MKRAQEDGDWTL
-511 FSPDEVPELSETYGA
+511 FSPDEVPELSETYGDT
-526 IFEKH
+526 FENH
-531 YMAYEKLADEGKLKI
+531 YTRYEQMAAEGKIKI
-546 VKKIKARE
+546 FKKMKARE
-554 LWRKMVTMLY
+554 LWRKQITMLY

-578 IRSPQDHA
+578 VRSPQDHV
-586 GVVHNS
+586 GIVHNS

-600 NNSTEETA
+600 NNSEEETA

-613 SLNYQRLMRDGKFD
+613 SINYQRLVRDGKFD
-627 VDVVATTTRTAIR
+627 VDLVASTVRTGMR
-640 MLDNVIDVNYYP
+640 MLDNVVDVNFYP
-652 TEEARVSNFRHR
+652 TVEAERSNMRHR

-703 AILSSSE
+703 AILTSSE
-710 LARERGAYESY
+710 LARERGAYSSF
-721 KGSKWDRDIFP
+721 KGSKWDRGIFP
-732 LDTVSLLEEHRGIT
+732 VDTLALLEASRGKSIE
-746 IPVSKEA
+746 VSKNGRM
-753 KLDWKQV
+753 DWTPV
-760 RASVKQYGMR
+760 RQAVAQYGMR
-770 NSNTMAMAPTATISN
+770 NSNCMAMAPTATISN
-785 IVGSV
+785 IAGSV
-790 PCIEPIYKN
+790 PTIEPIYKN

-810 IIVNPYLVA
+810 IIINPYLVS
-819 DLKALN
+819 DLKKLG
-825 LWDFEMIGLL
+825 LWDFEMIGRL
-835 KYNDGSVKDIP
+835 KYHDGSVKDIP
-846 QVPLHLKEKYKE
+846 NIPSHLKDKYKE

-903 WSLGLKTT
+903 WTLGLKTT

-936 KRQEGTQS
+936 KREAGEGS
-944 QAGVVTAEMISSG
+944 GQAISNALAGGVASG
-957 ISSAVTAVVAPV
+957 ISMPSGV
-969 VAEAVSAPVA
+969 VA
-979 QAESSTASKMSPIP
+979 QAVAPAVPSSVVIPSPVSASVTASVLETVPAPQMSQVP
-993 SIVPMSAQDKEAM
+993 S
-1006 NAFAQAPK
+1006 APQMTTS
-1014 KKYNI
+1014 KYNI
-1019 TALPEALC
+1019 TVMPEATC

>member
-1 MSRVTLDIEM
+1 
-11 KDKKHGFYFLV
+11 
-22 GTLYILLNDVNKYTE
+22 
-37 CMAILQI
+37 MAILQI
-44 IKKRNGDVVPFEGDK
+44 IKKRNGEMVLFDSNK
-59 IETAVKK
+59 IETAVRK
-66 AFVSITRDEKA
+66 AFVSVTRDEKA
-77 PVAKHIAELVA
+77 GVAKHITELVQ

-93 EALTREGYVPSVEHT
+93 EAITREGYVPSVEHT

-139 HEERLETLEKVEEGG
+139 AEIKLETLEKVEEGG
-154 LLITKKSGKK
+154 LYITKKDGRR
-164 EKFNIEKVRASVL
+164 EKFDIAKVRKNLEHLIV
-177 HVTHGYEKDINVD
+177 GFEKDINVE
-190 QIVNQIKLEVYE
+190 QILNQMKLEVYE

-213 IMTIRSMIE
+213 VMTVRSMIE

-233 MILAQINED
+233 MVLAQINEE
-242 LLGETL
+242 LLKDSL
-248 DYKNI
+248 DYTKLEE
-253 DTQYKECFE
+253 QYRNYFIE
-262 SGIKRGVERG
+262 GIMKGVEMG
-272 MLDVRMMNFDFTR
+272 LLDTRMKHFDLSR
-285 LSSALVRTRDELFM
+285 LSQSLVRSRDELFM

-316 GDGKIIENIQGFWMR
+316 GDGNIIEHIQGFWMR
-331 IAMGVALAE
+331 IAMGIALAE

-348 AIEFYDVMSTLRF
+348 AIEFYEVMSTLRF
-361 VPSSPTLFHSGTK
+361 VPSSPTLFHAGTK

-390 ESIFK
+390 ENIFK
-395 VYADNAQMSKWAGGI
+395 VYADNAQLSKWAGGI
-410 GTNWTSVRASGSLVK
+410 GTNWSNVRASGSLVK

-446 AINRSGRRRGATCA
+446 AINRSGRRRGATCV

-499 MKRAQNDGDWTL
+499 MKRAQEDGDWTL
-511 FSPDEVPELSETYGA
+511 FSPDEVPELTETYGS
-526 IFEKH
+526 IFEGH
-531 YMAYEKLADEGKLKI
+531 YTRYEALARDGVIKI
-546 VKKIKARE
+546 SKTMKARD

-564 ETGHPWITWKDPSN
+564 ETGHPWITFKDPSN
-578 IRSPQDHA
+578 VRSPQDHV

-600 NNSTEETA
+600 NNTTEETA

-613 SLNYQRLMRDGKFD
+613 SLNFQRLMIQGKFD
-627 VDVVATTTRTAIR
+627 TDLVAATTRTAIR
-640 MLDNVIDVNYYP
+640 MLDNVIDVNFYP
-652 TEEARVSNFRHR
+652 TIEAERSNMRHR

-678 MMDINFDSDEAVAF
+678 MMDINFDSDDAVKF

-703 AILSSSE
+703 AILASSE
-710 LARERGAYESY
+710 LARERGAYSTF
-721 KGSKWDRDIFP
+721 KGSKWDRGIFP
-732 LDTVSLLEEHRGIT
+732 VDTIALLEKERNQE
-746 IPVSKEA
+746 IPISKSGR
-753 KLDWKQV
+753 LDWTPV
-760 RASVKQYGMR
+760 RAQVKQYGMR

-790 PCIEPIYKN
+790 PTIEPIYKN

-810 IIVNPYLVA
+810 IIINPYLVA
-819 DLKALN
+819 DLKALG

-846 QVPLHLKEKYKE
+846 SIPQELKDKYKE

-871 AHRGKWVDQSQ
+871 AARGKWVDQSQ

-889 GTSGRELANIYEYA
+889 GTSGRELAGIYEYA

-936 KRQEGTQS
+936 TRSTEGSTTVS
-944 QAGVVTAEMISSG
+944 SSPVESSVPSPVTMQM
-957 ISSAVTAVVAPV
+957 P
-969 VAEAVSAPVA
+969 VAEAEVEKNTELQPVL
-979 QAESSTASKMSPIP
+979 STMS
-993 SIVPMSAQDKEAM
+993 SIVSTISSLETVPATS
-1006 NAFAQAPK
+1006 PK
-1014 KKYNI
+1014 RKYTI
-1019 TALPEALC
+1019 TALPEATC